1 MFIKESVGKYHW
13 YYKQVNR
20 YLDLNLPYLEKAI
33 WNFSIFNATTP
44 FYILNVS
51 KKMTFDLLILFQ
63 TPIHVTNSISMLIIL
78 KYKKKTPWFSY

>member
-1 MFIKESVGKYHW
+1 MFIKESVDKYHW

-51 KKMTFDLLILFQ
+51 KKDDIWFI
-63 TPIHVTNSISMLIIL
+63 NSFSNTYTC
-78 KYKKKTPWFSY
+78 YKFN

>member
-20 YLDLNLPYLEKAI
+20 YLDLNIPYLGKAI
-33 WNFSIFNATTP
+33 WNCSIFNAITP

-51 KKMTFDLLILFQ
+51 KKDDIWFIDSFSNTY
-63 TPIHVTNSISMLIIL
+63 TC
-78 KYKKKTPWFSY
+78 YKFN